1 MLEKVDLTRAIP
13 KEEYKT
19 RLPALQASLYDLQ
32 LRTSEAGLP
41 SVIVFEGWEAAGK
54 GTCINVLTS
63 RLEPRAFKLHV
74 IQEPRTHELHMPWL
88 YRFWQR
94 IPNYG
99 HMAIFDRS
107 WYRRV
112 LEERV
117 EKITPKSEW
126 QKAYRDIADFE
137 RTLADDGYAIVKLFF
152 HISKK
157 EQKQR
162 FKKLESHPLT
172 RWQVQQADWKRH
184 KEYDKYLVAV
194 EEMLERTESEWG
206 PWTIVEATDRYWTR
220 IAVFEAIIRALER
233 GRRKARRQ
241 EGLTMLRKSGSG
253 QAPFESGIRAR
264 PAALPGAV
272 ARAGVAALPAQA
284 IAGGG
289 V

>member
-1 MLEKVDLTRAIP
+1 MLEKVDLTRAIS
-13 KEEYKT
+13 KEEYKS
-19 RLPALQASLYDLQ
+19 RLPALQASLYELQ
-32 LRTSEAGLP
+32 LATSEASQP
-41 SVIVFEGWEAAGK
+41 TVIVFEGWEAAGK

-99 HMAIFDRS
+99 QMAIFDRS

-117 EKITPKSEW
+117 AKITPKSEW
-126 QKAYRDIADFE
+126 QKAYRDISDFE

-157 EQKQR
+157 EQKKR
-162 FKKLESHPLT
+162 FRKIESDPLT
-172 RWQVQQADWKRH
+172 CWQVQPSDWKRH
-184 KEYDKYLVAV
+184 KEYDQYLLAV

-220 IAVFEAIIRALER
+220 IAVFETIIRALR
-233 GRRKARRQ
+233 AAAAKRAAKKA
-241 EGLTMLRKSGSG
+241 
-253 QAPFESGIRAR
+253 
-264 PAALPGAV
+264 
-272 ARAGVAALPAQA
+272 
-284 IAGGG
+284 
-289 V
+289 

>member
-13 KEEYKT
+13 KDEYKT
-19 RLPALQASLYDLQ
+19 RLPALQASLYELQ

-63 RLEPRAFKLHV
+63 RLEPRAFRLHV

-94 IPNYG
+94 VPNYG
-99 HMAIFDRS
+99 QMAIFDRS

-137 RTLADDGYAIVKLFF
+137 RT
-152 HISKK
+152 S
-157 EQKQR
+157 
-162 FKKLESHPLT
+162 
-172 RWQVQQADWKRH
+172 
-184 KEYDKYLVAV
+184 
-194 EEMLERTESEWG
+194 
-206 PWTIVEATDRYWTR
+206 
-220 IAVFEAIIRALER
+220 
-233 GRRKARRQ
+233 GRRWIRHREALLPHRQ
-241 EGLTMLRKSGSG
+241 EGAEAAVQEAGEPSAHTLAEYSRRTGSATRNTASTWWPWRKCWSAPNPNGGRGPSWKPPTATGRASRSSRPSSG
-253 QAPFESGIRAR
+253 R
-264 PAALPGAV
+264 
-272 ARAGVAALPAQA
+272 
-284 IAGGG
+284 
-289 V
+289 

>member
-1 MLEKVDLTRAIP
+1 MLERVDLTRAIP

-19 RLPALQASLYDLQ
+19 RMPALQASLYDLQ

-63 RLEPRAFKLHV
+63 RLEPRAFRLHA
-74 IQEPRTHELHMPWL
+74 IQEPRTHELQMPWL
-88 YRFWQR
+88 YRFWHH

-99 HMAIFDRS
+99 QMAIFDRS

-117 EKITPKSEW
+117 EKITPKNEW

-137 RTLADDGYAIVKLFF
+137 RTLADDGYVIVKLFL

-172 RWQVQQADWKRH
+172 RWQVRQADWKRH
-184 KEYDKYLVAV
+184 KEYDRYLVAV
-194 EEMLERTESEWG
+194 EEMLERT
-206 PWTIVEATDRYWTR
+206 DRYWTR
-220 IAVFEAIIRALER
+220 IAVFETIIRVLAAAAEKRALTKAT
-233 GRRKARRQ
+233 RKA
-241 EGLTMLRKSGSG
+241 
-253 QAPFESGIRAR
+253 
-264 PAALPGAV
+264 
-272 ARAGVAALPAQA
+272 
-284 IAGGG
+284 
-289 V
+289 

>member
-1 MLEKVDLTRAIP
+1 MLEKVDLTRAVP
-13 KEEYKT
+13 KEEYKS
-19 RLPALQASLYDLQ
+19 RLPALQDSLYELQ
-32 LRTSEAGLP
+32 LATSEAGLP
-41 SVIVFEGWEAAGK
+41 TVIVFEGWEAAGK

-88 YRFWQR
+88 YRFWAL

-99 HMAIFDRS
+99 QMAIFDRS

-126 QKAYRDIADFE
+126 QKAYRDITDFE

-162 FKKLESHPLT
+162 FRKLESNPLT
-172 RWQVQQADWKRH
+172 SWQVQPADWKRY
-184 KEYDKYLVAV
+184 KKYDEYLVAV
-194 EEMLERTESEWG
+194 EEMLERTGSEWG

-220 IAVFEAIIRALER
+220 IAVFETIIRALQAAAAKR
-233 GRRKARRQ
+233 AARKA
-241 EGLTMLRKSGSG
+241 
-253 QAPFESGIRAR
+253 
-264 PAALPGAV
+264 
-272 ARAGVAALPAQA
+272 
-284 IAGGG
+284 
-289 V
+289 

>member
-13 KEEYKT
+13 KEEYKS
-19 RLPALQASLYDLQ
+19 RLPALQADLYDLQ
-32 LRTSEAGLP
+32 LATSEAGLP
-41 SVIVFEGWEAAGK
+41 SVIVFEGWEASGK

-88 YRFWQR
+88 YRFWER
-94 IPNYG
+94 SPNYG
-99 HMAIFDRS
+99 QMAIFDRS

-117 EKITPKSEW
+117 EKIAPKTEW

-157 EQKQR
+157 EQRKR
-162 FKKLESHPLT
+162 FRKIESDPLT
-172 RWQVQQADWKRH
+172 CWQIQPADWKRH

-220 IAVFEAIIRALER
+220 IAVFEAIIRALKAAAAR
-233 GRRKARRQ
+233 RAARKA
-241 EGLTMLRKSGSG
+241 
-253 QAPFESGIRAR
+253 
-264 PAALPGAV
+264 
-272 ARAGVAALPAQA
+272 
-284 IAGGG
+284 
-289 V
+289 